1 MLAVEESGRY
11 TSPPDRKV
19 AACGAVAQLG
29 ERLGRIEEVV
39 GSIPIGSIDP
49 ARPLPPTREG
59 GVRFRASIGAP
70 THTRYRGPAEPKE
83 RSGTSLAAIELV
95 FAKIPPIS
103 PDPRMS
109 VRGDWSG
116 ESARPLELVGSGTSD
131 ERSPGPE
138 TLEFESNSFTPLGP
152 HGSRGVFIRRSR
164 RGDESFPGWV
174 YSMKSCEPTT
184 PSDNGCFEPSP
195 RCSSAC

>member
-103 PDPRMS
+103 PDPRPILACLYE
-109 VRGDWSG
+109 GTG
-116 ESARPLELVGSGTSD
+116 LERVPD
-131 ERSPGPE
+131 P
-138 TLEFESNSFTPLGP
+138 SNWLD
-152 HGSRGVFIRRSR
+152 RV
-164 RGDESFPGWV
+164 
-174 YSMKSCEPTT
+174 
-184 PSDNGCFEPSP
+184 P
-195 RCSSAC
+195 RTKDLREQRHWNSK